1 MRKTTFLIAAAA
13 ALVLCGT
20 AGAANLSVVTP
31 GLGSETQAPNC
42 PNGCKLSV
50 NLTGDTDTT
59 FVVDQTPDNEQVYR
73 WGFHVHPN
81 NLTIPDGINHQ
92 VFIARA
98 DAPMARELFRVALQF
113 RNGRYR
119 IKAFANQDDTVTPFL
134 NKAGQFTIGGGVK
147 SFFDFEWVAS
157 SSCGA
162 ADGILRIIRLG
173 TTKET
178 TDVVTP
184 CPDGSTVRGV
194 DRVQFGYVRGGD
206 ASITGSYWLDTFS
219 SFRTLAP

>member
-1 MRKTTFLIAAAA
+1 MRKTTFLLAAAA

-20 AGAANLSVVTP
+20 VGAANLSVVTP
-31 GLGSETQAPNC
+31 GLGPETQAPNC
-42 PNGCKLSV
+42 NAGCKLEV
-50 NLTGDTDTT
+50 GLTADTIKAYVVDTT
-59 FVVDQTPDNEQVYR
+59 PANEQVYR

-81 NLTIPDGINHQ
+81 NLTIPDSINHQ

-98 DAPMARELFRVALQF
+98 DAPMSRELFRVALQF
-113 RNGRYR
+113 RNSKYR
-119 IKAFANQDDTVTPFL
+119 IKAFANQDDTEPLAL
-134 NKAGQFTIGGGVK
+134 NKAGQFQIGGGVK

-162 ADGILRIIRLG
+162 ADGIMRITRLG

-178 TDVVTP
+178 TNVVTP
-184 CPDGSTVRGV
+184 CPDTVTVRGV

-206 ASITGSYWLDTFS
+206 PSITGAYWLDTFS